1 MSAAAEPPKV
11 EDRPRRRAEAEAKE
25 LVAEAR
31 RILKDK
37 ADKLPETVSNDI
49 EQAALVVEGALHS
62 PKLEDVQVA
71 MGTLEQKMDQHL
83 AFARKSTF
91 REYGESIGV
100 AVLIALVLRAFVVE
114 PFQIPSGS
122 MIPTLEI
129 GDHIFVAKF
138 SYGLGIPFTN
148 QKVFQFASPKRGD
161 VIVFKYP
168 VDTEID
174 YIKRVVGLP
183 GETVELRKGEV
194 FVDGRPMS
202 RELSNEPCDANEGG
216 GDCGLWTENLDGK
229 RHQVAYNTYG
239 GRSDWPPRPDDSPHQ
254 GMGPGGK
261 VLPGYVFV
269 MGDNRDN
276 SNDSRVWGA
285 VKMELIKGKA
295 MIVWWSRNP
304 ADAAQEGGIKG
315 WFSSVKWR
323 RFLKVLQ

>member
-1 MSAAAEPPKV
+1 MSAAPEAPKV
-11 EDRPRRRAEAEAKE
+11 EDRSRRRAEAEAKE

-31 RILKDK
+31 RILKDR
-37 ADKLPETVSNDI
+37 AAKLPEVVSNDI
-49 EQAALVVEGALHS
+49 EQAALAVEASVHS
-62 PKLEDVQVA
+62 PKLEDMQVA
-71 MGTLEQKMDQHL
+71 SGNLEQKMDQHL

-148 QKVFQFASPKRGD
+148 QKILQFASPKRGD

-174 YIKRVVGLP
+174 YIKRVVALP

-202 RELSNEPCDANEGG
+202 RELSKEPCDANEGG
-216 GDCGLWTENLDGK
+216 GDCDIWTENLDGK
-229 RHQVAYNTYG
+229 HHRVAYNTFG
-239 GRSDWPPRPDDSPHQ
+239 GRSDWPFAGDSPRQ

-304 ADAAQEGGIKG
+304 ADASEVGGIKG
-315 WFSSVKWR
+315 WFASVKWR